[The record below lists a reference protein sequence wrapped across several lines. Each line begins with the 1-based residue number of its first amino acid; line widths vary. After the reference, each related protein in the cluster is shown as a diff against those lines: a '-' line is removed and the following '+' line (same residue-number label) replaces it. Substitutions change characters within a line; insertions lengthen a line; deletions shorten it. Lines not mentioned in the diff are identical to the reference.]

1 MDCFLERALMTAEER
16 NRRMKYGHDVPR
28 WWIADVHQPA
38 ESEVSQDRRE
48 AAAASASETSE
59 IHDYRVFKQRR
70 RQLLQREQSRRLNR
84 GLRNLQKAI
93 ALLIVIA
100 AFLVGGLPGLA
111 VGACI
116 GLALIAWRF
125 EL

>member
-1 MDCFLERALMTAEER
+1 MTAEER

-38 ESEVSQDRRE
+38 ESEASQDRRG

-84 GLRNLQKAI
+84 GFRNLQKGI
-93 ALLIVIA
+93 ALLIVIV

-111 VGACI
+111 VGACS

>member
-1 MDCFLERALMTAEER
+1 MTAEER

-38 ESEVSQDRRE
+38 ESEVSKDQRE

-84 GLRNLQKAI
+84 GLRHLQKGI
-93 ALLIVIA
+93 ALLIVIV

-111 VGACI
+111 AGACI

-125 EL
+125 KL